1 MVKKTITYVDPLTDQ
16 QVTEDHYFHISKA
29 DLLEMEME
37 EHNAKYTSKDGQE
50 LTGMQAHLQRIVDS
64 EDPKLVL
71 GEFKAIVKRA
81 YGRKVNDR
89 FVKSPEIWAEF
100 EGSEAYSEFLFSL
113 LTNAEESAS
122 FVNSVVPG
130 NLEQIA
136 KEVAAR
142 AEAEEGQTVDFD
154 AWRKEQIAKGEG
166 KPVEVAPALAEDSP
180 PPIDQ
185 QVRAQM
191 ADSGNWEVARKPVI
205 DAATPENPVDLAEDD
220 LKHLDHQIF
229 KSGLADGRFKL
240 S

>member
-1 MVKKTITYVDPLTDQ
+1 MVKKTITYVDPLTEQ

-50 LTGMQAHLQRIVDS
+50 LTGMQAHLQRIIDS

-71 GEFKAIVKRA
+71 GEFKAIVHRA

-100 EGSEAYSEFLFSL
+100 EGSEPYSEFLFSL
-113 LTNAEESAS
+113 LTDPEESAS

-136 KEVAAR
+136 AEVAAR
-142 AEAEEGQTVDFD
+142 AEAEEGKTVDFD
-154 AWRKEQIAKGEG
+154 AWRKEQIAKGE
-166 KPVEVAPALAEDSP
+166 EVK
-180 PPIDQ
+180 
-185 QVRAQM
+185 AQM
-191 ADSGNWEVARKPVI
+191 ADSGNWEVTRKPVI
-205 DAATPENPVDLAEDD
+205 DAATPENPVDLDEED
-220 LKHLDHQIF
+220 LKRLDHQIF